1 MDSAVLHLSVL
12 RSRRIFDPLKGPT
25 YFRRD
30 EFTRESVCEF
40 RVEEEP
46 VHYPS
51 IVVLGKVVPQFDRR
65 NAGCPLSMNNVVRQP
80 LKTGD
85 PLSQATSTLAFIE
98 VTMLVF
104 AVTRFIS
111 TGFRLVS
118 CRSLATTPSMSDR
131 LITMSAMPVYVQSNE
146 VCEA

>member
-25 YFRRD
+25 CFRRD
-30 EFTRESVCEF
+30 EFTREAVCEF

-51 IVVLGKVVPQFDRR
+51 VVVLGKVVPQFDPR
-65 NAGCPLSMNNVVRQP
+65 NAGCPLSRDNVVRQV
-80 LKTGD
+80 LKTSK

-98 VTMLVF
+98 VTMLVV
-104 AVTRFIS
+104 AMARFIS
-111 TGFRLVS
+111 TGFPPVS
-118 CRSLATTPSMSDR
+118 CRSLATTPLMSDR